1 VRYIPDWLSLAE
13 SRDLLVADGQ
23 HSRSEAEADI
33 TLAVRDRKIACR
45 SADKIVVT
53 TFAGRILHPQSP
65 AILNLRRQGRWR
77 ISTPRDLA
85 PGDLDFETSAP
96 RKPWIAPG
104 LYVHIGRLELWRR
117 HLERVFSVNE
127 QPKEK
132 HGTAWQPSATEPA
145 EPRNLD
151 HTDEAEPR
159 IDQGNNAYDG
169 DDDAD
174 DMGEG
179 RRQRQRQHLRD
190 IVDKP
195 QHDADDADLDQRG
208 EIVEPRCEA
217 RSLASRTAAKASVA
231 SRREKAEK
239 WKEWVTVHAPA
250 MRLKH
255 PTATQ
260 EDLADKL
267 IAQATKEGF
276 ELPQRKTV
284 VTQLSAL
291 ERATKLPSRT
301 TDALSSRT
309 PRS

>member
-1 VRYIPDWLSLAE
+1 VRYIPDLLSLSEARE
-13 SRDLLVADGQ
+13 LAMASGR
-23 HSRSEAEADI
+23 SMSEAETDI
-33 TLAVRDRKIACR
+33 CR
-45 SADKIVVT
+45 ALREKNIRSRRAFERVT
-53 TFAGRILHPQSP
+53 FRRGHTVAPELFRQMTVQDGNRFRLRVP
-65 AILNLRRQGRWR
+65 A
-77 ISTPRDLA
+77 DLA
-85 PGDLDFETSAP
+85 PEDLDWENSRP
-96 RKPWIAPG
+96 RRPWPLGEGYLA
-104 LYVHIGRLELWRR
+104 HIGRLELWRR
-117 HLERVFSVNE
+117 HLERVFRVNE
-127 QPKEK
+127 EPKEK
-132 HGTAWQPSATEPA
+132 HGTASQPSATGPA

-151 HTDEAEPR
+151 DTDEPEPR
-159 IDQGNNAYDG
+159 IDQGNNADDG

-174 DMGEG
+174 DVGEG
-179 RRQRQRQHLRD
+179 RRQHLRD

-195 QHDADDADLDQRG
+195 QHDDDAHLDQRG
-208 EIVEPRCEA
+208 KIVEPRCEA
-217 RSLASRTAAKASVA
+217 RSLASRTAAKPSVA

-250 MRLKH
+250 IRLKH

-309 PRS
+309 SRS